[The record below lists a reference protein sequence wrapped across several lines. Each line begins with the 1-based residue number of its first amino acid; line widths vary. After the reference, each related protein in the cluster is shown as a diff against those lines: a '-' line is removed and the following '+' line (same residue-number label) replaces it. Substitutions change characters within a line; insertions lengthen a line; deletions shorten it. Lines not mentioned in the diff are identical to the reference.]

1 MIFGEDSD
9 IVENDFLTMQ
19 RFLPDVSRFLYSWGL
34 AVMDLQNQFTVTPVL
49 SRPIFNRHLLL
60 SGHLS
65 TDLHLAVRV
74 TFSDV
79 PTTYFSLFSPLL
91 STKVMI
97 S

>member
-9 IVENDFLTMQ
+9 IVENDFLTTQ
-19 RFLPDVSRFLYSWGL
+19 RFLLDVSRFLYSEGL
-34 AVMDLQNQFTVTPVL
+34 AGMDLQNQLTVTPVL
-49 SRPIFNRHLLL
+49 SRPIFNRHPLL

-65 TDLHLAVRV
+65 TGLHLAVRV

-79 PTTYFSLFSPLL
+79 PLIFHCSLLYR
-91 STKVMI
+91 VMM